1 MWTLLQPTLAR
12 KSLGFRNRLTIMV
25 PAKGCERWMGSGGS
39 TLGGGGKEAK
49 GLRHE
54 SRQDHTGV
62 RPGL

>member
-39 TLGGGGKEAK
+39 TLGGSGMKVGRTTQASDQ
-49 GLRHE
+49 GC
-54 SRQDHTGV
+54 S
-62 RPGL
+62 